1 MLRIAKCA
9 GMGLAVAIFLWTCGQ
24 LGYRYLGYCTYLT
37 SPAACLGKM
46 ICWGG
51 LLGTAGGTILL
62 IGFLWLRNVRDSGYL
77 AACAAAF
84 LSLAVLRLSHLVEVF
99 CS

>member
-1 MLRIAKCA
+1 MLRIAKYIGA
-9 GMGLAVAIFLWTCGQ
+9 GLAVATLLWICGQ
-24 LGYRYLGYCTYLT
+24 LGYRYLGYCRYLT
-37 SPAACLGKM
+37 SPAACPGKM

-62 IGFLWLRNVRDSGYL
+62 IGFLWLQKVRDSGYL
-77 AACAAAF
+77 AACTAAF
-84 LSLAVLRLSHLVEVF
+84 LLLVVLRLSHLVLIF